1 MENFNDKLDAIF
13 EVIENIP
20 ADASYIPT
28 VEEKTKWKKILK
40 NIYHI
45 FYGYQKC
52 LWGQKIKKKKK
63 LIAISII

>member
-28 VEEKTKWKKILK
+28 VEELRK
-40 NIYHI
+40 N
-45 FYGYQKC
+45 GYQKC